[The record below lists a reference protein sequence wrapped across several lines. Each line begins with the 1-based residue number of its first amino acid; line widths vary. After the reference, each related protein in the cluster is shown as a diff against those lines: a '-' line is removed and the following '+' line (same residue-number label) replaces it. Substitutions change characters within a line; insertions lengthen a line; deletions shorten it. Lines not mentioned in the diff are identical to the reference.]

1 MTKETTLPK
10 HGIVESF
17 SSLGRYC
24 LSAMRGFALVTGG
37 LGGVVIV
44 GLLLLLLLFPVFV
57 FVSVLLKIVG
67 L

>member
-1 MTKETTLPK
+1 MAKETTVTK
-10 HGIVESF
+10 NGVVESF

-24 LSAMRGFALVTGG
+24 LSAIRGCALVAGG
-37 LGGVVIV
+37 MGGVVIV
-44 GLLLLLLLFPVFV
+44 GLLLLLLVFPLFV